1 MIITKIIPES
11 RQNDINLKNE
21 PFPIWGRLIPS
32 LEHGKWSSHVLKFP
46 EKQWTVMTFPN
57 EKYHYDQTQEKTIFV
72 GAYQDAECVG
82 LGVLQKAPFQYLYLA
97 DLKVKTKYRRQ
108 GIGRKLIT
116 ASMKIAHQHHYR
128 GLYTIGQDNNLSAC
142 LFYLKT
148 GFVIGGFDNHVYQGT
163 TQANKADIIF
173 YHD

>member
-1 MIITKIIPES
+1 MIITKIIPAAQ
-11 RQNDINLKNE
+11 QNDINLKNE

-32 LEHGKWSSHVLKFP
+32 LKHGKWSARVLKLP

-57 EKYHYDQTQEKTIFV
+57 ERYHYDQTQEKTIFV
-72 GAYQDAECVG
+72 GAYQDENCVG
-82 LGVLQKAPFQYLYLA
+82 LAVLQKAPFQYLYLA
-97 DLKVKTKYRRQ
+97 DLKVRSKYRRQ

-116 ASMKIAHQHHYR
+116 TSIKIARQHHYR

-148 GFVIGGFDNHVYQGT
+148 GFVIGGFDNHVYRGT
-163 TQANKADIIF
+163 PQENKADIFF